1 MSAPPSL
8 NSCLSGFAGAP
19 AWGACCGVWET
30 VLPLVTEVT
39 SDGTA
44 GLVPWGPLSASL
56 APGWAQSCTRLC
68 GGWET
73 CLSVGGEGWGTW
85 LCPGMGTLKPWV
97 MQMGV
102 RLWFGVQILTPCVY
116 APSPDA
122 SPTASAR
129 LQGFP
134 WSRMGPRRGVRGSGE
149 DAGRTRDPGEAGGS
163 LG

>member
-1 MSAPPSL
+1 M
-8 NSCLSGFAGAP
+8 GAP
-19 AWGACCGVWET
+19 QCQPGSWLGPELHKALWGV
-30 VLPLVTEVT
+30 
-39 SDGTA
+39 
-44 GLVPWGPLSASL
+44 
-56 APGWAQSCTRLC
+56 RN
-68 GGWET
+68 
-73 CLSVGGEGWGTW
+73 LSVGGEGWGTR